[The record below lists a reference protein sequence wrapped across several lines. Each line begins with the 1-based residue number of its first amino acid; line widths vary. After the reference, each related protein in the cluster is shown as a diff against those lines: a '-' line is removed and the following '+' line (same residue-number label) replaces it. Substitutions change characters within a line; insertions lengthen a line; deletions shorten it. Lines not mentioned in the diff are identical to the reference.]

1 LIFRK
6 EDAMQSLSPKA
17 RQILYTVVS
26 VVAILLLVAAGMLL
40 AGRLRG
46 DKGATQTVVQPAAP
60 TELFQPTATLAVT
73 SAPVRVAV
81 KDGRAESDTGIA
93 ILPRVELRGDRKY
106 VLRVSSQAGA
116 VRFKGSYS
124 RSSLDPIAID
134 AMKEIAGATP
144 WEAEIQPPSTEAQRW
159 TLSVSLSTD
168 PVGKNIQVQLWDVGP
183 K

>member
-1 LIFRK
+1 MK
-6 EDAMQSLSPKA
+6 SLSPKA
-17 RQILYTVVS
+17 KQILYAVVS

-46 DKGATQTVVQPAAP
+46 DKVTTQTVVRQAAAVP
-60 TELFQPTATLAVT
+60 TELVQPTATLAVT
-73 SAPVRVAV
+73 SASARVAV

-106 VLRVSSQAGA
+106 VLQVSSEAGA
-116 VRFKGSYS
+116 LPFKGSYT
-124 RSSLDPIAID
+124 RGSLDPIAID

-144 WEAEIQPPSTEAQRW
+144 WEAAIAPPSKEARLW
-159 TLSVSLSTD
+159 TLGVSLSTD
-168 PVGKNIQVQLWDVGP
+168 PVGKNVQVQLWDVGP